1 MVGRQPEPQATIDG
15 LECGRPAVTRPMRA
29 DISPDGPASNTASGG
44 VPPDR
49 MPRWLRDPLVAF
61 VLLGIGVF
69 ALDGW
74 LAGGETAR
82 PVIEITPDEVERLR
96 ARWIAQWGRE
106 PTGDELQ
113 TLIDEAVDE
122 EVLYREAQRLGLDR
136 DDAIVRRRLAQK
148 LTFILEEAGATGAPS
163 EAEVEE
169 YYARHA
175 ERYRRAG
182 RTTFDHV
189 FLSGDSRTDPAGDAT
204 ALLAEV
210 RAGGGSGWQRMGD
223 PFMLARAYADRSD
236 QEIAGLFGRGFAE
249 AVAGLAVGGWNGP
262 VDSTYGVHLVRVNG
276 RTPSS
281 APTLAEVRDR
291 VTADLR
297 EDRRRDRSLAAY
309 QELSDV
315 YEVRLPATASDTESR
330 RE

>member
-1 MVGRQPEPQATIDG
+1 M
-15 LECGRPAVTRPMRA
+15 PADTA
-29 DISPDGPASNTASGG
+29 PDGPPSRTESGG
-44 VPPDR
+44 APPDR
-49 MPRWLRDPLVAF
+49 IPRWLRDPLVVF

-113 TLIDEAVDE
+113 TLVDEAVDE
-122 EVLYREAQRLGLDR
+122 EILYREAQRLGLDR

-148 LTFILEEAGATGAPS
+148 LTFILEDAGATGPPS
-163 EAEVEE
+163 QAEVEE

-175 ERYRRAG
+175 ERYRRPG

-189 FLSGDSRTDPAGDAT
+189 FLSGDSRTDPAADAKV
-204 ALLAEV
+204 LDGL
-210 RAGGGSGWQRMGD
+210 RAGDDDGWQRLGA
-223 PFMLARAYADRSD
+223 PFMLARSYADRSD
-236 QEIAGLFGRGFAE
+236 QEIAGLFGRVFAD
-249 AVAGLAVGGWNGP
+249 AVAELPVGGWNGP
-262 VDSTYGVHLVRVNG
+262 VESTYGVHLVRVNG
-276 RTPSS
+276 RTPSR
-281 APTLAEVRDR
+281 APALAEVRDR

-297 EDRRRDRSLAAY
+297 EDRRRERSVAAY
-309 QELSDV
+309 QELRDE
-315 YEVRLPATASDTESR
+315 YEVRLPEAASGTDETNGLR
-330 RE
+330 RQNQALQRRTGER

>member
-1 MVGRQPEPQATIDG
+1 MPPENVPDRS
-15 LECGRPAVTRPMRA
+15 RPT
-29 DISPDGPASNTASGG
+29 TESGG
-44 VPPDR
+44 APPDR
-49 MPRWLRDPLVAF
+49 IPRWLRDPLVVF

-113 TLIDEAVDE
+113 TLIDQAVDE
-122 EVLYREAQRLGLDR
+122 EILYREAQRLGLDR

-148 LTFILEEAGATGAPS
+148 LTFILEEAGATGPPS
-163 EAEVEE
+163 ETEVEE

-175 ERYRRAG
+175 QRYRRPG

-189 FLSGDSRTDPAGDAT
+189 FLSGDRRTDPAGDAA
-204 ALLAEV
+204 ALLHKL
-210 RAGGGSGWQRMGD
+210 RGGDDGWQRLGD
-223 PFMLARAYADRSD
+223 PFMLARGYADRSD
-236 QEIAGLFGRGFAE
+236 QEIAGLFGKAFAD
-249 AVAGLAVGGWNGP
+249 AVAELPAGDWNGP
-262 VDSTYGVHLVRVNG
+262 VASTYGMHLVRVNG
-276 RTPSS
+276 RTASR
-281 APTLAEVRDR
+281 APALAEVRDR
-291 VTADLR
+291 VLADLR
-297 EDRRRDRSLAAY
+297 ENRRRDRSVAAY
-309 QELSDV
+309 QELRDA
-315 YEVRLPATASDTESR
+315 YEVRLPAAASDTESA

>member
-1 MVGRQPEPQATIDG
+1 M
-15 LECGRPAVTRPMRA
+15 PADTA
-29 DISPDGPASNTASGG
+29 PDGPPSRTESGG
-44 VPPDR
+44 TPPDR
-49 MPRWLRDPLVAF
+49 IPRWLRDPLVVF

-113 TLIDEAVDE
+113 TLVDEAVDE
-122 EVLYREAQRLGLDR
+122 EILYREAQRLGLDR

-148 LTFILEEAGATGAPS
+148 LTFILEDAGATGPPS
-163 EAEVEE
+163 QAEVEE

-175 ERYRRAG
+175 ERYRRPG

-189 FLSGDSRTDPAGDAT
+189 FLSGDSRTDPAADAKV
-204 ALLAEV
+204 LLDGL
-210 RAGGGSGWQRMGD
+210 RAGDDDGWQRLGD
-223 PFMLARAYADRSD
+223 PFMLARSYADRSD
-236 QEIAGLFGRGFAE
+236 QEIAGLFGRVFAD
-249 AVAGLAVGGWNGP
+249 AVAELPVGGWNGP
-262 VDSTYGVHLVRVNG
+262 VESTYGVHLVRVNG
-276 RTPSS
+276 RTPSR
-281 APTLAEVRDR
+281 APALAEVRDR

-297 EDRRRDRSLAAY
+297 EDRRRERSVAAY
-309 QELSDV
+309 QELRDE
-315 YEVRLPATASDTESR
+315 YEVRLPEAASGTDETNGLR
-330 RE
+330 RQNQALQRRTGER

>member
-1 MVGRQPEPQATIDG
+1 
-15 LECGRPAVTRPMRA
+15 MRA
-29 DISPDGPASNTASGG
+29 DISPDGPASNSESGG
-44 VPPDR
+44 AAPDR
-49 MPRWLRDPLVAF
+49 TPRWLRDPLVVF

-82 PVIEITPDEVERLR
+82 PVIEITLDEVERLR

-113 TLIDEAVDE
+113 TLVNEAVDE
-122 EVLYREAQRLGLDR
+122 EILYREAQRLGLDR

-148 LTFILEEAGATGAPS
+148 LTFILEDAGETGPPS
-163 EAEVEE
+163 EAAVEE

-175 ERYRRAG
+175 ERYRRPG

-210 RAGGGSGWQRMGD
+210 RAGEAGGWRQLGD
-223 PFMLARAYADRSD
+223 PFMLARSYADRSD
-236 QEIAGLFGRGFAE
+236 QEIAGLFGRRFAE
-249 AVAGLAVGGWNGP
+249 AVAGLPVGGWNEP
-262 VDSTYGVHLVRVNG
+262 VESTYGMHLVRVNG
-276 RTPSS
+276 RAASR
-281 APTLAEVRDR
+281 APALAEVRDR
-291 VTADLR
+291 VVADLR
-297 EDRRRDRSLAAY
+297 EERRRERSVAAY
-309 QELSDV
+309 QALRDD
-315 YEVRLPATASDTESR
+315 YEVQLPAAARGDDAAPP
-330 RE
+330 

>member
-1 MVGRQPEPQATIDG
+1 
-15 LECGRPAVTRPMRA
+15 MRA
-29 DISPDGPASNTASGG
+29 DTSPGGPRSETESGG
-44 VPPDR
+44 APPDR
-49 MPRWLRDPLVAF
+49 ISRWLRDPLVAF

-82 PVIEITPDEVERLR
+82 PVIVITPDEVEHLR
-96 ARWIAQWGRE
+96 ARWTAQWGRE

-113 TLIDEAVDE
+113 TLIAEAVDE
-122 EVLYREAQRLGLDR
+122 EILYREAQRLGLDR

-148 LTFILEEAGATGAPS
+148 LTFILEGAGAAGPPS

-175 ERYRRAG
+175 ERYRRPG

-204 ALLAEV
+204 ALLAAV
-210 RAGGGSGWQRMGD
+210 RTGDGSGWQRLGD

-236 QEIAGLFGRGFAE
+236 QEIAGLFGGVFAD
-249 AVAGLAVGGWNGP
+249 AVAGLPVGGWNGP
-262 VDSTYGVHLVRVNG
+262 VDSTYGVHLVRVND
-276 RTPSS
+276 RTASR
-281 APTLAEVRDR
+281 APALAEVRDR

-297 EDRRRDRSLAAY
+297 EDRRRERSLAAY
-309 QELSDV
+309 HELRDE
-315 YEVRLPATASDTESR
+315 YEVRLPEAASGSESAQ
-330 RE
+330 E

>member
-1 MVGRQPEPQATIDG
+1 MLADNSPAHPQA
-15 LECGRPAVTRPMRA
+15 
-29 DISPDGPASNTASGG
+29 NTESGNTS
-44 VPPDR
+44 PDR

-74 LAGGETAR
+74 LSGGETAR

-113 TLIDEAVDE
+113 TLVDEAVDE

-148 LTFILEEAGATGAPS
+148 LTFILEDAGATGPPS
-163 EAEVEE
+163 RAEVEE
-169 YYARHA
+169 YFAQHA
-175 ERYRRAG
+175 ERYRRPG

-189 FLSGDSRTDPAGDAT
+189 FLSGDRRTDPAGDAA
-204 ALLAEV
+204 ALLGEL
-210 RAGGGSGWQRMGD
+210 RGDDDGWQRLGD
-223 PFMLARAYADRSD
+223 PFMLARRYADRSD
-236 QEIAGLFGRGFAE
+236 QEIAGFFGRVFTE
-249 AVAGLAVGGWNGP
+249 AVAGLPAGSWNGP
-262 VDSTYGVHLVRVNG
+262 VESTYGVHLVRVNG
-276 RTPSS
+276 RTPSR
-281 APTLAEVRDR
+281 APALSEVQDR
-291 VTADLR
+291 VLADLR

-309 QELSDV
+309 QELRDA
-315 YEVRLPATASDTESR
+315 YEVRLPTTASDTDSTQE
-330 RE
+330 

>member
-1 MVGRQPEPQATIDG
+1 
-15 LECGRPAVTRPMRA
+15 MRA
-29 DISPDGPASNTASGG
+29 DISPDGPASNSEPGG
-44 VPPDR
+44 AAPDR
-49 MPRWLRDPLVAF
+49 MPRWLRDPLVVF

-122 EVLYREAQRLGLDR
+122 EILYREAQRLGLDR

-148 LTFILEEAGATGAPS
+148 LTFILEDAGATGPPS
-163 EAEVEE
+163 QAEVEE
-169 YYARHA
+169 YYAQHA
-175 ERYRRAG
+175 ERYRRRG

-189 FLSGDSRTDPAGDAT
+189 FLSGDSRTDPASDAA
-204 ALLAEV
+204 ALLGELRGV
-210 RAGGGSGWQRMGD
+210 DDDGWRRLGD
-223 PFMLARAYADRSD
+223 PFMLARSYANRSD
-236 QEIAGLFGRGFAE
+236 QELAGLFGRVFTE
-249 AVAGLAVGGWNGP
+249 TVAGLPVGGWNGP
-262 VDSTYGVHLVRVNG
+262 VESTYGAHLVRVNG
-276 RTPSS
+276 RTPSR
-281 APTLAEVRDR
+281 APALAEVRDR

-309 QELSDV
+309 QELRDA
-315 YEVRLPATASDTESR
+315 YEVRLPETASGTESTQ
-330 RE
+330 E

>member
-1 MVGRQPEPQATIDG
+1 
-15 LECGRPAVTRPMRA
+15 MRA
-29 DISPDGPASNTASGG
+29 DISPDGSPSDTESGG
-44 VPPDR
+44 TPPDR
-49 MPRWLRDPLVAF
+49 IPRRLRDPLVVF

-82 PVIEITPDEVERLR
+82 PVIEITQDEVEGLR

-113 TLIDEAVDE
+113 TLVDEAVDE
-122 EVLYREAQRLGLDR
+122 EILYREAQRLGLDR

-148 LTFILEEAGATGAPS
+148 LTFILEDAGATGPPS

-175 ERYRRAG
+175 ERYRRPG

-189 FLSGDSRTDPAGDAT
+189 FLSGDSRTDPAGDA
-204 ALLAEV
+204 AVLLGEL
-210 RAGGGSGWQRMGD
+210 RGGGDSGDDGWQRLGD
-223 PFMLARAYADRSD
+223 PFMLARTYTNRSD
-236 QEIAGLFGRGFAE
+236 QEIAGLFGRVFAD
-249 AVAGLAVGGWNGP
+249 AVAGLPGSGWNGP
-262 VDSTYGVHLVRVNG
+262 VESTYGMHLVRVNG
-276 RTPSS
+276 RTSS
-281 APTLAEVRDR
+281 RTPVLAEVRDR

-297 EDRRRDRSLAAY
+297 EDRRRERSLAAY
-309 QELSDV
+309 QDLRDA
-315 YEVRLPATASDTESR
+315 YQVRLPATASNTRST

>member
-1 MVGRQPEPQATIDG
+1 
-15 LECGRPAVTRPMRA
+15 MRA
-29 DISPDGPASNTASGG
+29 DISPDGPVSDSEPGG
-44 VPPDR
+44 AAPDR
-49 MPRWLRDPLVAF
+49 MPRWLRDPLVVF

-82 PVIEITPDEVERLR
+82 PVIEITPDDAARLR

-122 EVLYREAQRLGLDR
+122 EILYREAQRLGLDR

-148 LTFILEEAGATGAPS
+148 LTFMLEDAGAAGPPS
-163 EAEVEE
+163 QAEVDE
-169 YYARHA
+169 YFAQHA
-175 ERYRRAG
+175 ERYRRPG

-189 FLSGDSRTDPAGDAT
+189 FLSGDSRTDPAGDAVV
-204 ALLAEV
+204 LLGEL
-210 RAGGGSGWQRMGD
+210 RGGVDDDGWQRLGD
-223 PFMLARAYADRSD
+223 PFMLARGYAARSD
-236 QEIAGLFGRGFAE
+236 QEIAGLFGRVFTE
-249 AVAGLAVGGWNGP
+249 AVAGLPVGGWSGP
-262 VDSTYGVHLVRVNG
+262 VESTYGVHLVRVNG
-276 RTPSS
+276 RTPSR
-281 APTLAEVRDR
+281 APALAEVRDR

-297 EDRRRDRSLAAY
+297 EDRRRDRSLTAY
-309 QELSDV
+309 QELRDE
-315 YEVRLPATASDTESR
+315 YEVRLPEAASGADST

>member
-1 MVGRQPEPQATIDG
+1 MPPDNT
-15 LECGRPAVTRPMRA
+15 
-29 DISPDGPASNTASGG
+29 PDGSQPKADSDGA
-44 VPPDR
+44 PPDR
-49 MPRWLRDPLVAF
+49 LPRWLRDPLVVF

-74 LAGGETAR
+74 LAGNETAR

-96 ARWIAQWGRE
+96 ARWIAQWGGE
-106 PTGDELQ
+106 PTEPELQ

-122 EVLYREAQRLGLDR
+122 EILYREAQRLGLDR

-148 LTFILEEAGATGAPS
+148 LTFILEDAGATGPPS
-163 EAEVEE
+163 QAEVEE
-169 YYARHA
+169 YYAQHA
-175 ERYRRAG
+175 ERYRRPG

-189 FLSGDSRTDPAGDAT
+189 FLSGDSRTDPTGDA
-204 ALLAEV
+204 AVLLDELRGV
-210 RAGGGSGWQRMGD
+210 DDDGWQRLGD
-223 PFMLARAYADRSD
+223 PFMLARSYADRSD
-236 QEIAGLFGRGFAE
+236 QELAGLFGGVFPG
-249 AVAGLAVGGWNGP
+249 AVAGLPVGGWNGP
-262 VDSTYGVHLVRVNG
+262 VRSTYGVHLVRVNG
-276 RTPSS
+276 RTPSR
-281 APTLAEVRDR
+281 APALAEVRDR

-309 QELSDV
+309 RELRDA

>member
-1 MVGRQPEPQATIDG
+1 
-15 LECGRPAVTRPMRA
+15 MRA
-29 DISPDGPASNTASGG
+29 EISPDSAPSNTESGG
-44 VPPDR
+44 TPPDR
-49 MPRWLRDPLVAF
+49 IPRWLRDPLVVF

-113 TLIDEAVDE
+113 TLVDEAVDE
-122 EVLYREAQRLGLDR
+122 EILYREAQRLGLDR
-136 DDAIVRRRLAQK
+136 NDAIVRRRLAQK
-148 LTFILEEAGATGAPS
+148 LTFILEDAGATGPPS
-163 EAEVEE
+163 ESEVEE

-175 ERYRRAG
+175 ERYRRPG

-204 ALLAEV
+204 ALLDEV
-210 RAGGGSGWQRMGD
+210 DAGNDDGWQRLGD
-223 PFMLARAYADRSD
+223 PFMLARSYADRSD
-236 QEIAGLFGRGFAE
+236 HELAGLFGRVFTE
-249 AVAGLAVGGWNGP
+249 AVAGLPVGGWNGP
-262 VDSTYGVHLVRVNG
+262 VESTYGAHLVRVNA
-276 RTPSS
+276 RTPSR
-281 APTLAEVRDR
+281 APALAEVRDR
-291 VTADLR
+291 VLTDLR
-297 EDRRRDRSLAAY
+297 EDRRRERSLAAY
-309 QELSDV
+309 QELRDA
-315 YEVRLPATASDTESR
+315 YEVRLPAAASDTEST

>member
-1 MVGRQPEPQATIDG
+1 
-15 LECGRPAVTRPMRA
+15 MRA
-29 DISPDGPASNTASGG
+29 DISPDDPPSNTASGG

-49 MPRWLRDPLVAF
+49 MPRWLRDPLVVF

-74 LAGGETAR
+74 LAGSETAR
-82 PVIEITPDEVERLR
+82 PLIEITPDEVERLR

-113 TLIDEAVDE
+113 TLVDEAVDE
-122 EVLYREAQRLGLDR
+122 EILYREAQRLGLDR

-148 LTFILEEAGATGAPS
+148 LTFILEDSGATGPPS

-175 ERYRRAG
+175 ERYRRPG

-189 FLSGDSRTDPAGDAT
+189 FLSGDSRTDPAGDA
-204 ALLAEV
+204 AVLLGELRGV
-210 RAGGGSGWQRMGD
+210 DDDGWRRLGD
-223 PFMLARAYADRSD
+223 PFMLARSYADRSD
-236 QEIAGLFGRGFAE
+236 QEIAGLFGRAFAD
-249 AVAGLAVGGWNGP
+249 AVTELPGGGWNGP
-262 VDSTYGVHLVRVNG
+262 VESTYGMHLVRVNDRTSS
-276 RTPSS
+276 RTP
-281 APTLAEVRDR
+281 ALAEVRDR
-291 VTADLR
+291 VAADLR
-297 EDRRRDRSLAAY
+297 EDRRRERSLAAY
-309 QELSDV
+309 QELRDA
-315 YEVRLPATASDTESR
+315 YQVRLPATASNTKST